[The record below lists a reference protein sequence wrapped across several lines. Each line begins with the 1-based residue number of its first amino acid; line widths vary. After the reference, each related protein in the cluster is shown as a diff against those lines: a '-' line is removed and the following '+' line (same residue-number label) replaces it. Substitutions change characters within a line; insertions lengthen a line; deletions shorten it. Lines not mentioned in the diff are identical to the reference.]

1 MAGNT
6 FGKTWWGSE
15 WLKSLTHIDYAN
27 RIPRGSA
34 YARKGAVRSIIV
46 SGNVITAKVSG
57 SRPTPYKVTIRVP
70 LFKKEQTDLLMKK
83 LLEQPALIS
92 KLLNRELDPEVF
104 QVAKRIGLN
113 LFPQRWDDLD
123 MNCSCP
129 DWAVPCKHLAAVIYM
144 MSREI
149 DNDPFLVFS
158 MHGVDLLD
166 ELKKRHV
173 EIEKEQ
179 VMDVPD
185 IRTMLV
191 PARVDGKAGEPP
203 ALPDM
208 AGEPPA
214 LPGMAGEPPAL
225 QNAGEPPAL
234 PDATFHRVDFTGLR
248 DITEALANLLPKEPS
263 FSAGKDFQQV
273 YATEM
278 GVISRKARRMLQ
290 GKLEPDFQRV
300 RNNFTYSRST
310 HISFF
315 INPYGTVFATTA
327 AFADIDPMR
336 DFITGD
342 YLRALFDLPHD
353 YLPDY
358 DPSVQA
364 LHQTLFCALHL
375 LANGAVIPRIVNT
388 SGSYAICWMPAT
400 IAIEVAQV
408 VDSLSR
414 NMPHDLCQLITSDS
428 KAGRGR
434 KQTSEVKVTP
444 VENQAIWL
452 LSHILGQLVRMLYRG
467 YADNSAAYSMFF
479 AQNPQSFS
487 GIGEKATPGAIRS
500 WLDRFFLSKR
510 EYSPSLLV
518 SENEFGEFALDVA
531 IDHDGEAVL
540 LKDILHDEK
549 MAAQRFKILKEL
561 SLLASLIKG
570 LEMYINREGATPI
583 VFTVREFT
591 SFLFDAI
598 PAIRLLG
605 VKVMLPKSL
614 QDIIRP
620 KVSVKLTK
628 KQTDGKSYLRL
639 DEMLQFDWQVAL
651 GDELV
656 SSQEFSRLISKARGL
671 IKFRQQYIYV
681 DEQDIERLR
690 KAFEST
696 RQMTATQMLQAALS
710 ESYDRAPIIL
720 SDEVRELMRQLTEQ
734 ADITV
739 PTGIQATLRPYQE
752 RGFSWMYRNFRIGF
766 GSIIADDMGL
776 GKTLQVI
783 TLLQKMKDD
792 GALGAQ
798 AARLQSGAQ
807 AARLQSGAQAARL
820 QNDTRQAPALIVVPT
835 GLVTNWQTELARF
848 APQLS
853 LFTYHGPGRN
863 LKDFRDTDILLTTYG
878 VLRSDITQLKK
889 LKWMAVIIDEAQNIK
904 NADTAQSK
912 AVRSIPAKLH
922 IAMSGTPVENR
933 LSEFWSIMEFAN
945 QGYLGSEKG
954 FKEEFAN
961 PIQREG
967 DSRVA
972 DRFRRIT
979 APFLLRRLKS
989 DKTII
994 SDLPDKIEQNELAL
1008 LTERQAALYQETL
1021 EQAMKAIEGI
1031 EATDHQS
1038 LFVRQGL
1045 VLQMILALKQ
1055 ICNHPAL
1062 FLKNGD
1068 LQPELSGKTEMLLS
1082 LLQSIV
1088 ESGQKVLVFTQFRE
1102 MGDMLQQM
1110 IEQRIGLRPLFLHGG
1125 CSIKQR
1131 QAMVEHFQ
1139 QNSRSDHIFLLS
1151 LKAAGTGLNL
1161 TAASHVIHYDL
1172 WWNPAVEA
1180 QATDRAYRI
1189 GQHQNVVV
1197 HRFITKNTFEER
1209 IDQMIQDKRHLA
1221 DMTVATGESWI
1232 GKLSN
1237 SELREIFR

>member
-1 MAGNT
+1 MAGQA

-34 YARKGAVRSIIV
+34 YARKGAVKSINV
-46 SGNVITAKVSG
+46 NGNVITAKVSG

-70 LFKKEQTDLLMKK
+70 LFKKEQTELLMKK

-104 QVAKRIGLN
+104 QVVKRIGLN

-123 MNCSCP
+123 MQCSCP

-166 ELKKRHV
+166 ELKKRNV
-173 EIEKEQ
+173 EIEKAQ

-185 IRTMLV
+185 VSTLFVKADGYAGVSPAATAPAATEDGCV
-191 PARVDGKAGEPP
+191 PFDG
-203 ALPDM
+203 D
-208 AGEPPA
+208 
-214 LPGMAGEPPAL
+214 
-225 QNAGEPPAL
+225 
-234 PDATFHRVDFTGLR
+234 TIHRVDFTVLR
-248 DITEALANLLPKEPS
+248 DITDALANLLPKEPS

-273 YATEM
+273 YAAQM
-278 GVISRKARRMLQ
+278 GLISRKAKRILQ
-290 GKLEPDFQRV
+290 GKLQMMDARRAAPYEIKRDMHICCYVNQYGLVFPTDGPLSKLNPMEPFPED
-300 RNNFTYSRST
+300 
-310 HISFF
+310 
-315 INPYGTVFATTA
+315 
-327 AFADIDPMR
+327 
-336 DFITGD
+336 DFIGS
-342 YLRALFDLPHD
+342 LFELPVD

-364 LHQTLFCALHL
+364 MHQALFCALHL
-375 LANGAVIPRIVNT
+375 LANGAVVPQIVKVA
-388 SGSYAICWMPAT
+388 SDYDVRWLPAM
-400 IAIEVAQV
+400 IADEVRQV
-408 VDSLSR
+408 VTELDRSLL
-414 NMPHDLCQLITSDS
+414 PDLFTLIQ
-428 KAGRGR
+428 KKGRGY
-434 KQTSEVKVTP
+434 TSVSL
-444 VENQAIWL
+444 ENQAEML
-452 LSHILGQLVRMLYRG
+452 LSYLLGKFIHLLSNYAEQSPVFVVFFHKYG
-467 YADNSAAYSMFF
+467 YTFD
-479 AQNPQSFS
+479 

-500 WLDRFFLSKR
+500 WTDRFFLSQR
-510 EYSPSLLV
+510 QYRPSLLV
-518 SENEFGEFALDVA
+518 AENEFGEFALDVA
-531 IDHDGEAVL
+531 IDHEGEAVL
-540 LKDILHDEK
+540 LKDILRDPK
-549 MAAQRFKILKEL
+549 LASQRFAILKEL
-561 SLLASLIKG
+561 SLLSSLVRG
-570 LEMYINREGATPI
+570 LEMYINREGVTPI
-583 VFTVREFT
+583 VFANAEFT
-591 SFLFDAI
+591 AFLFDAI
-598 PAIRLLG
+598 PATRLLG

-614 QDIIRP
+614 QEIIRP
-620 KVSVKLTK
+620 KVSMKISK

-639 DEMLQFDWQVAL
+639 DEMLQFNWQVAL
-651 GDELV
+651 GNEVV
-656 SSQEFSRLISKARGL
+656 SSEDFSRLISKARGL

-690 KAFEST
+690 KAFEGS
-696 RQMTATQMLQAALS
+696 RPMTATQMLQAALT

-720 SDEVRELMRQLTEQ
+720 SDEVRMPIRQLTEQ
-734 ADITV
+734 ADIPV
-739 PTGIQATLRPYQE
+739 PAGIQATLRPYQQ
-752 RGFSWMYRNFRIGF
+752 RGYSWMYRNFRIGF

-792 GALGAQ
+792 GALGTQ
-798 AARLQSGAQ
+798 AARLQSGADEPS
-807 AARLQSGAQAARL
+807 AL
-820 QNDTRQAPALIVVPT
+820 PALIVVPT
-835 GLVTNWQTELARF
+835 GLVTNWQSELHRF
-848 APQLS
+848 APS
-853 LFTYHGPGRN
+853 LTVFTYHGPQRD
-863 LKDFRDTDILLTTYG
+863 LKAFKGADILLTTYG
-878 VLRSDITQLKK
+878 VLRSDATKLKK
-889 LKWMAVIIDEAQNIK
+889 LQWLTVIIDEAQNIK
-904 NADTAQSK
+904 NSDTAQSK

-933 LSEFWSIMEFAN
+933 LSEFWSIMDFAN
-945 QGYLGSEKG
+945 QGYLGSAKG

-972 DRFRRIT
+972 ERFRRIT
-979 APFLLRRLKS
+979 APFMLRRLKT

-1008 LTERQAALYQETL
+1008 LTERQAALYHETL
-1021 EQAMKAIEGI
+1021 EQAMQAIEGI

-1055 ICNHPAL
+1055 ICNHPSL

-1068 LQPELSGKTEMLLS
+1068 FQPELSGKTEMLLS
-1082 LLQSIV
+1082 LLESIV

-1102 MGDMLQQM
+1102 MGDMLQLM
-1110 IEQRIGLRPLFLHGG
+1110 IEQRLGQKPLFLHGG

-1131 QAMVEHFQ
+1131 QEMVECFQ
-1139 QNSRSDHIFLLS
+1139 QNRRSDQIFLLS

-1197 HRFITKNTFEER
+1197 HRFITQNTFEER

-1221 DMTVATGESWI
+1221 DMTVASGESWI

-1237 SELREIFR
+1237 SELREIFW

>member
-1 MAGNT
+1 MAGL

-34 YARKGAVRSIIV
+34 YAKKGAVRNIDI
-46 SGNVITAKVSG
+46 SGNVITARVNG

-70 LFKKEQTDLLMKK
+70 LFKKEQTELLMKK

-113 LFPQRWDDLD
+113 LFPQRWSDLD

-149 DNDPFLVFS
+149 DNDPFLMFS

-166 ELKKRHV
+166 ELKKRNV
-173 EIEKEQ
+173 EIEKEL
-179 VMDVPD
+179 VMDVPKFASLL
-185 IRTMLV
+185 IRRMPKEMGNYLF
-191 PARVDGKAGEPP
+191 E
-203 ALPDM
+203 
-208 AGEPPA
+208 
-214 LPGMAGEPPAL
+214 
-225 QNAGEPPAL
+225 
-234 PDATFHRVDFTGLR
+234 FHRVDSSRLR
-248 DITEALANLLPKEPS
+248 DIAEPLANLLTPSPAFCSHGDFQLTYKKEVVRMARNARRIL
-263 FSAGKDFQQV
+263 AGK
-273 YATEM
+273 ATLEM
-278 GVISRKARRMLQ
+278 GLSGDIKRSD
-290 GKLEPDFQRV
+290 EV
-300 RNNFTYSRST
+300 RFE
-310 HISFF
+310 
-315 INPYGTVFATTA
+315 
-327 AFADIDPMR
+327 IDGDMIVRQSYIFDEKTKDHNRLLPSGD
-336 DFITGD
+336 DFIAAIYRLPSD
-342 YLRALFDLPHD
+342 YLAD
-353 YLPDY
+353 YS
-358 DPSVQA
+358 PSVAAMHQA
-364 LHQTLFCALHL
+364 LFCALHL
-375 LANGAVIPRIVNT
+375 IANGAIVPQIVKLPGI
-388 SGSYAICWMPAT
+388 SAYAIRWLPAM
-400 IAIEVAQV
+400 IDDEVAQMMC
-408 VDSLSR
+408 SLESI
-414 NMPHDLCQLITSDS
+414 MPQTLMEARLPRRKLAVALKNQTEHIVSYLLERLILRLSAS
-428 KAGRGR
+428 AGGDTYRELFF
-434 KQTSEVKVTP
+434 K
-444 VENQAIWL
+444 NQPK
-452 LSHILGQLVRMLYRG
+452 GF
-467 YADNSAAYSMFF
+467 D
-479 AQNPQSFS
+479 

-500 WLDRFFLSKR
+500 WLDRFFLSQR
-510 EYSPSLLV
+510 QYTPSLLV

-531 IDHDGEAVL
+531 IDRNGEAVL
-540 LKDILHDEK
+540 LRDILRDEK
-549 MAAQRFKILKEL
+549 MASQRFTILKEL
-561 SLLASLIKG
+561 SLLSSLVRG
-570 LEMYINREGATPI
+570 LEMYINRDGITPI
-583 VFTVREFT
+583 VFTVAEFT

-605 VKVMLPKSL
+605 VKVLLPKSL
-614 QDIIRP
+614 QEIIRP
-620 KVSVKLTK
+620 KVSMKLSK

-651 GDELV
+651 GSEVV
-656 SSQEFSRLISKARGL
+656 SSSEFSKLISRARGL

-681 DEQDIERLR
+681 NELDIERLR
-690 KAFEST
+690 KAFENE
-696 RQMTATQMLQAALS
+696 RPMTATQMLQAALT

-720 SDEVRELMRQLTEQ
+720 SDEVRQLIRQLTEQ
-734 ADITV
+734 ADIPV
-739 PTGIQATLRPYQE
+739 PSSIQATLRPYQE
-752 RGFSWMYRNFRIGF
+752 RGYSWMYRNFRIGF

-783 TLLQKMKDD
+783 TLLQKMKDE
-792 GALGAQ
+792 GALTSKQ
-798 AARLQSGAQ
+798 
-807 AARLQSGAQAARL
+807 
-820 QNDTRQAPALIVVPT
+820 PALIVVPT
-835 GLVTNWQTELARF
+835 GLITNWQAELRRF
-848 APQLS
+848 APS
-853 LFTYHGPGRN
+853 LTVFTYHGPGRN
-863 LKDFRDTDILLTTYG
+863 LNEFKDTDIFLTTYG
-878 VLRSDITQLKK
+878 VLRSDVTKLKK
-889 LKWMAVIIDEAQNIK
+889 LPWLTVIIDEAQNIK

-933 LSEFWSIMEFAN
+933 LSEFWSIMDFAN
-945 QGYLGSEKG
+945 QGYLGSAKG

-961 PIQREG
+961 PIQRQG
-967 DSRVA
+967 DQRVA

-1008 LTERQAALYQETL
+1008 LTERQAALYHETL
-1021 EQAMKAIEGI
+1021 EQAMQAIEGI
-1031 EATDHQS
+1031 EATDQKS

-1068 LQPELSGKTEMLLS
+1068 FSPERSGKTEMLLS
-1082 LLQSIV
+1082 LLESIT
-1088 ESGQKVLVFTQFRE
+1088 ESGQKVLVFTQFKE

-1110 IEQRIGLRPLFLHGG
+1110 IEQRLGERPLFLHGG
-1125 CSIKQR
+1125 CSIKER
-1131 QAMVEHFQ
+1131 QAMVDRFQ
-1139 QNSRSDHIFLLS
+1139 TNTRGDQIFLLS

-1197 HRFITKNTFEER
+1197 HRFITQNTFEER

-1221 DMTVATGESWI
+1221 DMTVASGESWI

>member
-1 MAGNT
+1 MAGQA

-34 YARKGAVRSIIV
+34 YAKKGAVKSIV
-46 SGNVITAKVSG
+46 VQGNVITAKVSG

-70 LFKKEQTDLLMKK
+70 LFKKEQTERLMQK

-123 MNCSCP
+123 MQCSCP

-158 MHGVDLLD
+158 IHGVDLLD
-166 ELKKRHV
+166 ELKKRNV
-173 EIEKEQ
+173 EIEKEE
-179 VMDVPD
+179 VLDVPD
-185 IRTMLV
+185 VSTLFVKSNTNDEIQ
-191 PARVDGKAGEPP
+191 GEE
-203 ALPDM
+203 LDVI
-208 AGEPPA
+208 
-214 LPGMAGEPPAL
+214 
-225 QNAGEPPAL
+225 
-234 PDATFHRVDFTGLR
+234 HRVDFTGLR
-248 DITEALANLLPKEPS
+248 DITDALANLLPKQPS

-273 YATEM
+273 YAAQM
-278 GVISRKARRMLQ
+278 GLISRKAQRILKGTVQLMDVRRTAPYEIKRDL
-290 GKLEPDFQRV
+290 
-300 RNNFTYSRST
+300 
-310 HISFF
+310 HISNFVNQYGLAF
-315 INPYGTVFATTA
+315 LTDGPLSKLNPMESLWE
-327 AFADIDPMR
+327 D
-336 DFITGD
+336 DFIGS
-342 YLRALFDLPHD
+342 LFELPVD

-364 LHQTLFCALHL
+364 MHQALSCALHL
-375 LANGAVIPRIVNT
+375 LANGAVVPQIVRV
-388 SGSYAICWMPAT
+388 GSDYDVRWLPAM
-400 IAIEVAQV
+400 IANEVKQV
-408 VDSLSR
+408 VRELDRSL
-414 NMPHDLCQLITSDS
+414 PPDLFTLIQ
-428 KAGRGR
+428 KKGRG
-434 KQTSEVKVTP
+434 KTSVRL
-444 VENQAIWL
+444 ENQAEML
-452 LSHILGQLVRMLYRG
+452 LSHLLGKFIHLLSN
-467 YADNSAAYSMFF
+467 YAEQSPVFVMFF
-479 AQNPQSFS
+479 HKYGYPFD

-500 WLDRFFLSKR
+500 WTDRLFLSQRKYR
-510 EYSPSLLV
+510 PSLLI

-531 IDHDGEAVL
+531 IERDGEAVL
-540 LKDILHDEK
+540 LKNILHDPK
-549 MAAQRFKILKEL
+549 MTSQRFAILKEL
-561 SLLASLIKG
+561 SLLSSLVRG
-570 LEMYINREGATPI
+570 LEMYINREGVTPI
-583 VFTVREFT
+583 VFTNAEFT
-591 SFLFDAI
+591 TFLFDAI

-614 QDIIRP
+614 QEIIRP
-620 KVSVKLTK
+620 KVSMKISK

-639 DEMLQFDWQVAL
+639 DEMLQFNWQVAL
-651 GDELV
+651 GDEVV
-656 SSQEFSRLISKARGL
+656 SHQEFTQLISKARGL

-690 KAFEST
+690 KAFEGN
-696 RQMTATQMLQAALS
+696 RPMTATQMLQAALT
-710 ESYDRAPIIL
+710 ESYDHAPIIL
-720 SDEVRELMRQLTEQ
+720 SDEVRTLIRQLTEQ
-734 ADITV
+734 ADIPV
-739 PTGIQATLRPYQE
+739 PTGIQATLRPYQQ
-752 RGFSWMYRNFRIGF
+752 RGYSWMYRNFRIGF

-792 GALGAQ
+792 GSLTSKQ
-798 AARLQSGAQ
+798 
-807 AARLQSGAQAARL
+807 
-820 QNDTRQAPALIVVPT
+820 PALVVVPT
-835 GLVTNWQTELARF
+835 GLVTNWQSELLRF

-853 LFTYHGPGRN
+853 VFTYHGPGRD
-863 LKDFRDTDILLTTYG
+863 LKAFKDADILLTTYG
-878 VLRSDITQLKK
+878 VLRSDVTKLKK
-889 LKWMAVIIDEAQNIK
+889 QKWLTVIIDEAQNIK
-904 NADTAQSK
+904 NSDTAQSK
-912 AVRSIPAKLH
+912 AVRSVPAKLH

-933 LSEFWSIMEFAN
+933 LSEFWSIMDFAN
-945 QGYLGSEKG
+945 QGYLGSAKG

-967 DSRVA
+967 DNRVA
-972 DRFRRIT
+972 ERFRRIT
-979 APFLLRRLKS
+979 APFMLRRLKT

-1008 LTERQAALYQETL
+1008 LTERQAALYHETL

-1068 LQPELSGKTEMLLS
+1068 MNPELSGKTEMLLS
-1082 LLQSIV
+1082 LLESIV
-1088 ESGQKVLVFTQFRE
+1088 ASGQKVLVFTQFRE

-1110 IEQRIGLRPLFLHGG
+1110 IEQRLGQRPLFLHGG

-1131 QAMVEHFQ
+1131 QEMVELFQ
-1139 QNSRSDHIFLLS
+1139 QNRRSDQIFLLS

-1161 TAASHVIHYDL
+1161 TAASHVLHYDL

-1197 HRFITKNTFEER
+1197 HRFITQNTFEER

-1221 DMTVATGESWI
+1221 DMTVASGESWI

>member
-1 MAGNT
+1 MAENI

-34 YARKGAVRSIIV
+34 YARKGAVRSIDV
-46 SGNVITAKVSG
+46 TGNVITAKVSG

-70 LFKKEQTDLLMKK
+70 LFKKEQTDMLMKK

-104 QVAKRIGLN
+104 HVAKRIGLN

-129 DWAVPCKHLAAVIYM
+129 DWAVPCKHLAAVIYI

-158 MHGVDLLD
+158 MHGVDLLE

-179 VMDVPD
+179 VMDVPEFASLLERRMPKEMEND
-185 IRTMLV
+185 IF
-191 PARVDGKAGEPP
+191 E
-203 ALPDM
+203 
-208 AGEPPA
+208 
-214 LPGMAGEPPAL
+214 
-225 QNAGEPPAL
+225 
-234 PDATFHRVDFTGLR
+234 FHRVDCSALR
-248 DITEALANLLPKEPS
+248 DIAEPMANLLTPS
-263 FSAGKDFQQV
+263 PAFCPQGDFQQL
-273 YATEM
+273 YKTEM
-278 GVISRKARRMLQ
+278 LRMGKNARRILQ
-290 GKLEPDFQRV
+290 GKTDLNMGLPGPTAGELKRSDEVRFEIDGDMIIQQSYVFQGA
-300 RNNFTYSRST
+300 FTDTDYQRRLPT
-310 HISFF
+310 
-315 INPYGTVFATTA
+315 
-327 AFADIDPMR
+327 DD
-336 DFITGD
+336 DFIAALYRLPAD
-342 YLRALFDLPHD
+342 YLAD
-353 YLPDY
+353 YS
-358 DPSVQA
+358 PSVAAMHQA
-364 LHQTLFCALHL
+364 LFCALHL
-375 LANGAVIPRIVNT
+375 IANGAIVPQIVKL
-388 SGSYAICWMPAT
+388 SGVSSYAIRWLPAM
-400 IAIEVAQV
+400 IDDEVARMMH
-408 VDSLSR
+408 SLESI
-414 NMPHDLCQLITSDS
+414 MPQMLMQARLPRRKLAVALKNQTEHIVSYLLERLILRLSASSGDNPLKELFFKNQPKRFDAVGETS
-428 KAGRGR
+428 
-434 KQTSEVKVTP
+434 
-444 VENQAIWL
+444 I
-452 LSHILGQLVRMLYRG
+452 
-467 YADNSAAYSMFF
+467 
-479 AQNPQSFS
+479 
-487 GIGEKATPGAIRS
+487 PGGLRS
-500 WLDRFFLSKR
+500 WLDRFFLAKR

-518 SENEFGEFALDVA
+518 TENEFGEFTLDVA
-531 IDHDGEAVL
+531 IDRDGEAVL
-540 LKDILHDEK
+540 LKDILHDER

-570 LEMYINREGATPI
+570 LEMYINRDGATPI
-583 VFTVREFT
+583 VFTMSEFT

-605 VKVMLPKSL
+605 VKIMLPKSL

-620 KVSVKLTK
+620 KVSVKLSK
-628 KQTDGKSYLRL
+628 KQSDGKSYLRL

-651 GDELV
+651 GNELV
-656 SSQEFSRLISKARGL
+656 SSAEFSRLISKARGL
-671 IKFRQQYIYV
+671 IKFRQQFIYV

-710 ESYDRAPIIL
+710 ESYDRAPIVL
-720 SDEVRELMRQLTEQ
+720 TDEVRALIRQLTEQ
-734 ADITV
+734 ADIPV
-739 PTGIQATLRPYQE
+739 PSGIQATLRPYQE

-792 GALGAQ
+792 GALTPKQ
-798 AARLQSGAQ
+798 A
-807 AARLQSGAQAARL
+807 
-820 QNDTRQAPALIVVPT
+820 ALIVVPT
-835 GLVTNWQTELARF
+835 GLVTNWQAELARF
-848 APQLS
+848 APS
-853 LFTYHGPGRN
+853 LTVFTYHGSQRN
-863 LKDFRDTDILLTTYG
+863 LKDFKDTDILLTTYG
-878 VLRSDITQLKK
+878 VLRSDVTKLKK
-889 LKWMAVIIDEAQNIK
+889 VSWLAVIIDEAQNIK

-912 AVRSIPAKLH
+912 AVRSMPAKLH

-933 LSEFWSIMEFAN
+933 LSEFWSIMDFSN
-945 QGYLGSEKG
+945 QGYLGSAKG

-967 DSRVA
+967 DSKVA

-1031 EATDHQS
+1031 GGIDHQS

-1082 LLQSIV
+1082 LLESIV

-1110 IEQRIGLRPLFLHGG
+1110 IEQRIGQRPLFLHGG

-1131 QAMVEHFQ
+1131 QEMVERFQ
-1139 QNSRSDHIFLLS
+1139 QYSRTDQIFLLS

-1197 HRFITKNTFEER
+1197 HRFITQNTFEER

-1221 DMTVATGESWI
+1221 DMTVASGESWI

>member
-1 MAGNT
+1 MAASS

-34 YARKGAVRSIIV
+34 YAKKGAVKSIDV
-46 SGNVITAKVSG
+46 KGNVVTAKVSG
-57 SRPTPYKVTIRVP
+57 SRPTPYRVTIRVP
-70 LFKKEQTDLLMKK
+70 LFKREQIDQLMKK
-83 LLEQPALIS
+83 LLEQPSLIS

-113 LFPQRWDDLD
+113 LFPERWSDLD

-158 MHGVDLLD
+158 MHGVDLLE

-173 EIEKEQ
+173 EIEREQ
-179 VMDVPD
+179 VLDVPEFASLLERRMPREMGND
-185 IRTMLV
+185 LF
-191 PARVDGKAGEPP
+191 E
-203 ALPDM
+203 
-208 AGEPPA
+208 
-214 LPGMAGEPPAL
+214 
-225 QNAGEPPAL
+225 
-234 PDATFHRVDFTGLR
+234 FHRVDFSQLH
-248 DITEALANLLPKEPS
+248 DIAEPLANLLTTSPAFCS
-263 FSAGKDFQQV
+263 RGDFQQA
-273 YATEM
+273 Y
-278 GVISRKARRMLQ
+278 KAEIVRMAKNVRRILQ
-290 GKLEPDFQRV
+290 GKSGLDIGSPGSADGDIKRSDDV
-300 RNNFTYSRST
+300 RFEIDGDMITRQSYVLYRKADRYRPLPMGDT
-310 HISFF
+310 F
-315 INPYGTVFATTA
+315 IA
-327 AFADIDPMR
+327 ALYRLP
-336 DFITGD
+336 GD
-342 YLRALFDLPHD
+342 YLSD
-353 YLPDY
+353 YS
-358 DPSVQA
+358 PSVAAMHQA
-364 LHQTLFCALHL
+364 LFCALHL
-375 LANGAVIPRIVNT
+375 LANGAVVPQIVRLT
-388 SGSYAICWMPAT
+388 GVSAYAIRWLPAT
-400 IAIEVAQV
+400 IDGEVAQMMH
-408 VDSLSR
+408 SLESI
-414 NMPHDLCQLITSDS
+414 MPQTLFEARLP
-428 KAGRGR
+428 KR
-434 KQTSEVKVTP
+434 KLAVALK
-444 VENQAIWL
+444 NQAEHVVAYL
-452 LSHILGQLVRMLYRG
+452 LERLILHLSASAGDDSFKQL
-467 YADNSAAYSMFF
+467 FF
-479 AQNPQSFS
+479 KNQPKRFDAV
-487 GIGEKATPGAIRS
+487 GETAVPGGIRS
-500 WLDRFFLSKR
+500 WLDRFFLSTR
-510 EYSPSLLV
+510 QYHPSLLI
-518 SENEFGEFALDVA
+518 SENDFGEFVLDVA
-531 IDHDGEAVL
+531 IDRDGDNVL
-540 LKDILHDEK
+540 LKDILRDEK

-561 SLLASLIKG
+561 SLLSSLVRG
-570 LEMYINREGATPI
+570 LEMYINRTGATPI
-583 VFTVREFT
+583 VFTTGEFT

-605 VKVMLPKSL
+605 VKVLLPKSL
-614 QDIIRP
+614 QEIIRP
-620 KVSVKLTK
+620 KVSVRLSK

-651 GDELV
+651 GSELI
-656 SSQEFSRLISKARGL
+656 STQQFSQLISKARGL

-690 KAFEST
+690 KAFEGN
-696 RQMTATQMLQAALS
+696 RPMTAAQMLQAALT
-710 ESYDRAPIIL
+710 ESYDRAPVIL
-720 SDEVRELMRQLTEQ
+720 SEEVRQLIRQLTEQ
-734 ADITV
+734 ADVTV
-739 PTGIQATLRPYQE
+739 PAGINATLRPYQE

-792 GALGAQ
+792 GTLHPSLGKATDRRPLLGNE
-798 AARLQSGAQ
+798 AG
-807 AARLQSGAQAARL
+807 GG
-820 QNDTRQAPALIVVPT
+820 PALIVVPT
-835 GLVTNWQTELARF
+835 GLVTNWQAELQRF
-848 APQLS
+848 APS
-853 LFTYHGPGRN
+853 LTVFTYHGSGRS
-863 LKDFRDTDILLTTYG
+863 LKAFTDADILLTTYG
-878 VLRSDITQLKK
+878 VLRSDVTNLKK
-889 LKWMAVIIDEAQNIK
+889 LPWLAVIIDEAQNIK
-904 NADTAQSK
+904 NDDTAQSK

-933 LSEFWSIMEFAN
+933 LSEFWSIMDFAN
-945 QGYLGSEKG
+945 QGYLGSAKG
-954 FKEEFAN
+954 FKEAYAN

-967 DSRVA
+967 DRQVA
-972 DRFRRIT
+972 ERFRRVT

-1021 EQAMKAIEGI
+1021 EQAMQAIEGI

-1068 LQPELSGKTEMLLS
+1068 FKPELSGKTVMLLS
-1082 LLQSIV
+1082 LLESIV

-1102 MGDMLQQM
+1102 MGDMLGRM
-1110 IEQRIGLRPLFLHGG
+1110 IEEHLGQQPLFLHGG
-1125 CSIKQR
+1125 CSIKER
-1131 QAMVEHFQ
+1131 QAMVDRFQ
-1139 QNSRSDHIFLLS
+1139 ANTRGDQIFILS

-1197 HRFITKNTFEER
+1197 HRFITLNTFEQR
-1209 IDQMIQDKRHLA
+1209 IDRMIQDKRHLA
-1221 DMTVATGESWI
+1221 DMTVASGESWI

-1237 SELREIFR
+1237 SELREIFG

>member
-1 MAGNT
+1 MAGL

-34 YARKGAVRSIIV
+34 YAKKGAVRNIDI
-46 SGNVITAKVSG
+46 SGNVITARVNG

-70 LFKKEQTDLLMKK
+70 LFKKEQTELLMKK

-113 LFPQRWDDLD
+113 LFPQRWSDLD

-149 DNDPFLVFS
+149 DNDPFLIFS

-166 ELKKRHV
+166 ELKKRNV
-173 EIEKEQ
+173 EIEKEL
-179 VMDVPD
+179 VMDVPKFASLL
-185 IRTMLV
+185 IRRMPKEMGNDLF
-191 PARVDGKAGEPP
+191 E
-203 ALPDM
+203 
-208 AGEPPA
+208 
-214 LPGMAGEPPAL
+214 
-225 QNAGEPPAL
+225 
-234 PDATFHRVDFTGLR
+234 FHRVDSSRLR
-248 DITEALANLLPKEPS
+248 DIAEPLANLLTPSPAFCSHGDFQLTYKKEVVRMARNARRIL
-263 FSAGKDFQQV
+263 AGK
-273 YATEM
+273 ATLEM
-278 GVISRKARRMLQ
+278 GLSGDIKRSD
-290 GKLEPDFQRV
+290 EV
-300 RNNFTYSRST
+300 RFE
-310 HISFF
+310 
-315 INPYGTVFATTA
+315 
-327 AFADIDPMR
+327 IDGDMIVRQSYIFDEKTKDHYRLLPSGD
-336 DFITGD
+336 DFIAAIYRLPSD
-342 YLRALFDLPHD
+342 YLAD
-353 YLPDY
+353 YS
-358 DPSVQA
+358 PSVAAMHQA
-364 LHQTLFCALHL
+364 LFCALHL
-375 LANGAVIPRIVNT
+375 IANGAIVPQIAKLPGI
-388 SGSYAICWMPAT
+388 SAYAIRWLPAM
-400 IAIEVAQV
+400 IDDEVAQMMC
-408 VDSLSR
+408 SLER
-414 NMPHDLCQLITSDS
+414 IMPQTLMEARLPRRKLAVALKNQTEHIVSYLLERLILRLSAS
-428 KAGRGR
+428 AGGDTYRELFF
-434 KQTSEVKVTP
+434 K
-444 VENQAIWL
+444 NQPK
-452 LSHILGQLVRMLYRG
+452 GF
-467 YADNSAAYSMFF
+467 D
-479 AQNPQSFS
+479 

-500 WLDRFFLSKR
+500 WLDRFFLSQR
-510 EYSPSLLV
+510 QYTPSLLV

-531 IDHDGEAVL
+531 IDRNGEAVL
-540 LKDILHDEK
+540 LRDILRDEK
-549 MAAQRFKILKEL
+549 MASQRFTILKEL
-561 SLLASLIKG
+561 SLLSSLVRG
-570 LEMYINREGATPI
+570 LEMYINRDGITPI
-583 VFTVREFT
+583 VFTVAEFT

-605 VKVMLPKSL
+605 VKVLLPKSL
-614 QDIIRP
+614 QEIIRP
-620 KVSVKLTK
+620 KVSMKLSK

-651 GDELV
+651 GSEVV
-656 SSQEFSRLISKARGL
+656 SSSEFSKLISRARGL

-681 DEQDIERLR
+681 NELDIERLR
-690 KAFEST
+690 KAFENE
-696 RQMTATQMLQAALS
+696 RPMTATQMLQAALT

-720 SDEVRELMRQLTEQ
+720 SDEVRQLIRQLTEQ
-734 ADITV
+734 ADIPV
-739 PTGIQATLRPYQE
+739 PSSIQATLRPYQE
-752 RGFSWMYRNFRIGF
+752 RGYSWMYRNFRIGF

-783 TLLQKMKDD
+783 TLLQKMKDE
-792 GALGAQ
+792 GALTSKQ
-798 AARLQSGAQ
+798 
-807 AARLQSGAQAARL
+807 
-820 QNDTRQAPALIVVPT
+820 PALIVVPT
-835 GLVTNWQTELARF
+835 GLITNWQAELRRF
-848 APQLS
+848 APS
-853 LFTYHGPGRN
+853 LTVFTYHGQGRN
-863 LKDFRDTDILLTTYG
+863 LKEFKDTDIFLTTYG
-878 VLRSDITQLKK
+878 VLRSDVTKLKK
-889 LKWMAVIIDEAQNIK
+889 LPWLTVIIDEAQNIK

-933 LSEFWSIMEFAN
+933 LSEFWSIMDFAN
-945 QGYLGSEKG
+945 QGYLGSAKG

-961 PIQREG
+961 PIQRQG
-967 DSRVA
+967 DQRVA

-1008 LTERQAALYQETL
+1008 LTERQAALYHETL
-1021 EQAMKAIEGI
+1021 EQAMQAIEGI
-1031 EATDHQS
+1031 ETTDQKS

-1068 LQPELSGKTEMLLS
+1068 FSPERSGKTEMLLS
-1082 LLQSIV
+1082 LLESIM
-1088 ESGQKVLVFTQFRE
+1088 ESGQKVLVFTQFKE
-1102 MGDMLQQM
+1102 MGDMLQRM
-1110 IEQRIGLRPLFLHGG
+1110 IEQRLGERPLFLHGG
-1125 CSIKQR
+1125 CSIKER
-1131 QAMVEHFQ
+1131 QAMVDRFQ
-1139 QNSRSDHIFLLS
+1139 TNTRGDQIFLLS

-1197 HRFITKNTFEER
+1197 HRFITQNTFEER

-1221 DMTVATGESWI
+1221 DMTVASGESWI

>member
-1 MAGNT
+1 MAGNI

-34 YARKGAVRSIIV
+34 YARKGAVRSIDV
-46 SGNVITAKVSG
+46 TGNVITAKVSG

-70 LFKKEQTDLLMKK
+70 LFKKEQTDMLMKK

-104 QVAKRIGLN
+104 HVVKRIGLN

-158 MHGVDLLD
+158 MHGVDLLE

-185 IRTMLV
+185 VSTLFVRSKNEIATSTE
-191 PARVDGKAGEPP
+191 GEEK
-203 ALPDM
+203 L
-208 AGEPPA
+208 
-214 LPGMAGEPPAL
+214 
-225 QNAGEPPAL
+225 
-234 PDATFHRVDFTGLR
+234 HRVDFTSLR
-248 DITEALANLLPKEPS
+248 NITDALANLLPKQPS
-263 FSAGKDFQQV
+263 FSSGKDFQQV
-273 YATEM
+273 YAAQM
-278 GVISRKARRMLQ
+278 GLISRKAQRILQ
-290 GKLEPDFQRV
+290 GKLSTEFSRFPGSYEIKRDMKISYYANRYGLVFPYNGELSGKLDIMDTLWGDDFLDALSQL
-300 RNNFTYSRST
+300 
-310 HISFF
+310 
-315 INPYGTVFATTA
+315 PA
-327 AFADIDPMR
+327 
-336 DFITGD
+336 D
-342 YLRALFDLPHD
+342 YLS
-353 YLPDY
+353 DY

-364 LHQTLFCALHL
+364 VHQALFCALHL
-375 LANGAVIPRIVNT
+375 LANGAVVPQIVRV
-388 SGSYAICWMPAT
+388 GDKYDIHWLPAM
-400 IAIEVAQV
+400 IATEVAQV
-408 VDSLSR
+408 VTALDKTIL
-414 NMPHDLCQLITSDS
+414 PGLFTLLV
-428 KAGRGR
+428 KKGRG
-434 KQTSEVKVTP
+434 QSAVAL
-444 VENQAIWL
+444 ENQTELL
-452 LSHILGQLVRMLYRG
+452 LSHLLDCLVHTLSNHTEVNPVFILFFKEYT
-467 YADNSAAYSMFF
+467 YAFD
-479 AQNPQSFS
+479 

-500 WLDRFFLSKR
+500 WLDRFFLAKR

-531 IDHDGEAVL
+531 IDRDGEAVL
-540 LKDILHDEK
+540 LKDILHDER

-570 LEMYINREGATPI
+570 LEMYINRDGATPI
-583 VFTVREFT
+583 VFTMGEFT
-591 SFLFDAI
+591 SFLFEAI

-614 QDIIRP
+614 QDIFRP

-628 KQTDGKSYLRL
+628 KQSDGKSYLRL

-656 SSQEFSRLISKARGL
+656 SSAEFSRLISKARGL

-720 SDEVRELMRQLTEQ
+720 TDEVRALIRQLTEQ
-734 ADITV
+734 ADIPV
-739 PTGIQATLRPYQE
+739 PSDIQATLRPYQE

-792 GALGAQ
+792 GAL
-798 AARLQSGAQ
+798 
-807 AARLQSGAQAARL
+807 
-820 QNDTRQAPALIVVPT
+820 TPRQAALIVVPT
-835 GLVTNWQTELARF
+835 GLVTNWRSELARF
-848 APQLS
+848 APS
-853 LFTYHGPGRN
+853 LTVFTYHGPQRN
-863 LKDFRDTDILLTTYG
+863 LKDFKDTDILLTTYG
-878 VLRSDITQLKK
+878 VLRSDVTKLKK
-889 LKWMAVIIDEAQNIK
+889 LSWLAVIIDEAQNIK

-912 AVRSIPAKLH
+912 AVRSVPAKLH

-933 LSEFWSIMEFAN
+933 LSEFWTIMDFAN
-945 QGYLGSEKG
+945 QGYLGSAKG

-967 DSRVA
+967 DSKVA

-1021 EQAMKAIEGI
+1021 QQAMKAIEGI

-1055 ICNHPAL
+1055 ICNHPSL

-1082 LLQSIV
+1082 LLESIV

-1110 IEQRIGLRPLFLHGG
+1110 IEQRIGQRPLFLHGG

-1131 QAMVEHFQ
+1131 QEMVERFQ
-1139 QNSRSDHIFLLS
+1139 HNSRTDQIFLLS

-1197 HRFITKNTFEER
+1197 HRFITQNTFEER

-1221 DMTVATGESWI
+1221 NMTVASGESWI

>member
-1 MAGNT
+1 MAGL

-34 YARKGAVRSIIV
+34 YAKKGAVRNIDI
-46 SGNVITAKVSG
+46 SGNVITARVNG

-70 LFKKEQTDLLMKK
+70 LFKKEQTELLMKK

-113 LFPQRWDDLD
+113 LFPQRWSDLD

-149 DNDPFLVFS
+149 DNDPFLMFS

-166 ELKKRHV
+166 ELKKRNV
-173 EIEKEQ
+173 EIEKEL
-179 VMDVPD
+179 VMDVPKFASLL
-185 IRTMLV
+185 IRRMPKEMGNYLF
-191 PARVDGKAGEPP
+191 E
-203 ALPDM
+203 
-208 AGEPPA
+208 
-214 LPGMAGEPPAL
+214 
-225 QNAGEPPAL
+225 
-234 PDATFHRVDFTGLR
+234 FHRVDSSRLR
-248 DITEALANLLPKEPS
+248 DIAEPLANLLTPSPAFCSHGDFQLTYKKEVVRMARNARRIL
-263 FSAGKDFQQV
+263 AGK
-273 YATEM
+273 ATLEM
-278 GVISRKARRMLQ
+278 GLSGDIKRSD
-290 GKLEPDFQRV
+290 EV
-300 RNNFTYSRST
+300 RFE
-310 HISFF
+310 
-315 INPYGTVFATTA
+315 
-327 AFADIDPMR
+327 IDGDMIVRQSYIFDEKTKDHNRLLPSGD
-336 DFITGD
+336 DFIAAIYRLPSD
-342 YLRALFDLPHD
+342 YLAD
-353 YLPDY
+353 YS
-358 DPSVQA
+358 PSVAAMHQA
-364 LHQTLFCALHL
+364 LFCALHL
-375 LANGAVIPRIVNT
+375 IANGAIVPQIVKL
-388 SGSYAICWMPAT
+388 SGISAYAIRWLPAM
-400 IAIEVAQV
+400 IDDEVAQMMC
-408 VDSLSR
+408 SLER
-414 NMPHDLCQLITSDS
+414 IMPQTLMEARLPRRKLAVALKNQTEHIVSYLLERLILRLSAS
-428 KAGRGR
+428 AGGDTYRELFF
-434 KQTSEVKVTP
+434 K
-444 VENQAIWL
+444 NQPK
-452 LSHILGQLVRMLYRG
+452 GF
-467 YADNSAAYSMFF
+467 D
-479 AQNPQSFS
+479 

-500 WLDRFFLSKR
+500 WLDRFFLSQR
-510 EYSPSLLV
+510 QYTPSLLV
-518 SENEFGEFALDVA
+518 SENEFEEFALDVA
-531 IDHDGEAVL
+531 IDRNGEAVL
-540 LKDILHDEK
+540 LRDILRDEK
-549 MAAQRFKILKEL
+549 MASQRFTILKEL
-561 SLLASLIKG
+561 SLLSSLVRG
-570 LEMYINREGATPI
+570 LEMYINRDGITPI
-583 VFTVREFT
+583 VFTVAEFT

-605 VKVMLPKSL
+605 VKVLLPKSL
-614 QDIIRP
+614 QEIIRP
-620 KVSVKLTK
+620 KVSMKLSK

-651 GDELV
+651 GSEVV
-656 SSQEFSRLISKARGL
+656 SSSEFSKLISRARGL

-681 DEQDIERLR
+681 NELDIERLR
-690 KAFEST
+690 KAFENEHP
-696 RQMTATQMLQAALS
+696 MTATQMLQAALT

-720 SDEVRELMRQLTEQ
+720 SDEVRQLIRQLTEQ
-734 ADITV
+734 ADIPV
-739 PTGIQATLRPYQE
+739 PSSIQATLRPYQE
-752 RGFSWMYRNFRIGF
+752 RGYSWMYRNFRIGF

-783 TLLQKMKDD
+783 TLLQKMKDE
-792 GALGAQ
+792 GALTSKQ
-798 AARLQSGAQ
+798 
-807 AARLQSGAQAARL
+807 
-820 QNDTRQAPALIVVPT
+820 PALIVVPT
-835 GLVTNWQTELARF
+835 GLITNWQAELRRF
-848 APQLS
+848 APS
-853 LFTYHGPGRN
+853 LTVFTYHGQGRN
-863 LKDFRDTDILLTTYG
+863 LKEFKDTDIFLTTYG
-878 VLRSDITQLKK
+878 VLRSDVTKLKK
-889 LKWMAVIIDEAQNIK
+889 LPWLTVIIDEAQNIK

-933 LSEFWSIMEFAN
+933 LSEFWSIMDFAN
-945 QGYLGSEKG
+945 QGYLGSAKG

-961 PIQREG
+961 PIQRQG
-967 DSRVA
+967 DQRVA

-1008 LTERQAALYQETL
+1008 LTERQAALYHETL
-1021 EQAMKAIEGI
+1021 EQAMQAIEGI
-1031 EATDHQS
+1031 EATDQKS

-1068 LQPELSGKTEMLLS
+1068 FNPERSGKTEMLLS
-1082 LLQSIV
+1082 LLESIM
-1088 ESGQKVLVFTQFRE
+1088 ESGQKVLVFTQFKE

-1110 IEQRIGLRPLFLHGG
+1110 IEQRLGERPLFLHGG
-1125 CSIKQR
+1125 CSIKER
-1131 QAMVEHFQ
+1131 QAMVDRFQ
-1139 QNSRSDHIFLLS
+1139 TNTRGDQIFLLS

-1197 HRFITKNTFEER
+1197 HRFITQNTFEER

-1221 DMTVATGESWI
+1221 DMTVASGESWI

>member
-1 MAGNT
+1 MAGL

-34 YARKGAVRSIIV
+34 YAKKGAVRNIDI
-46 SGNVITAKVSG
+46 SGNVITARVNG

-70 LFKKEQTDLLMKK
+70 LFKKEQTELLMKK

-113 LFPQRWDDLD
+113 LFPQRWSDLD

-149 DNDPFLVFS
+149 DNDPFLIFS

-166 ELKKRHV
+166 ELKKRNV
-173 EIEKEQ
+173 EIEKEL
-179 VMDVPD
+179 VMDVPKFASLL
-185 IRTMLV
+185 IRRMPKEMGNDLF
-191 PARVDGKAGEPP
+191 E
-203 ALPDM
+203 
-208 AGEPPA
+208 
-214 LPGMAGEPPAL
+214 
-225 QNAGEPPAL
+225 
-234 PDATFHRVDFTGLR
+234 FHRVDSSRLR
-248 DITEALANLLPKEPS
+248 DIAEPLANLLTPSPAFCSHGDFQLTYKKEVVRMARNARRIL
-263 FSAGKDFQQV
+263 AGK
-273 YATEM
+273 ATLEM
-278 GVISRKARRMLQ
+278 GLSGDIKRSD
-290 GKLEPDFQRV
+290 EV
-300 RNNFTYSRST
+300 RFE
-310 HISFF
+310 
-315 INPYGTVFATTA
+315 
-327 AFADIDPMR
+327 IDGDMIVRQSYIFDGETKGHNRLLPSGD
-336 DFITGD
+336 DFIAAIYRLPSD
-342 YLRALFDLPHD
+342 YLAD
-353 YLPDY
+353 YS
-358 DPSVQA
+358 PSVAAMHQA
-364 LHQTLFCALHL
+364 LFCALHL
-375 LANGAVIPRIVNT
+375 IANGAIVPQIVKL
-388 SGSYAICWMPAT
+388 SGISAYAIRWLPAM
-400 IAIEVAQV
+400 IDDEVAQMMC
-408 VDSLSR
+408 SLER
-414 NMPHDLCQLITSDS
+414 IMPQTLMEARLPRRKLAVALKNQTEHIVSYLLERLILRLSAS
-428 KAGRGR
+428 AGGDTYRELFF
-434 KQTSEVKVTP
+434 K
-444 VENQAIWL
+444 NQPK
-452 LSHILGQLVRMLYRG
+452 GF
-467 YADNSAAYSMFF
+467 D
-479 AQNPQSFS
+479 

-500 WLDRFFLSKR
+500 WLDRFFLSQR
-510 EYSPSLLV
+510 QYTPSLLV

-531 IDHDGEAVL
+531 IDRNGEAVL
-540 LKDILHDEK
+540 LRDILRDEK
-549 MAAQRFKILKEL
+549 MASQRFTILKEL
-561 SLLASLIKG
+561 SLLSSLVRG
-570 LEMYINREGATPI
+570 LEMYINRDGITPI
-583 VFTVREFT
+583 VFTVAEFT

-605 VKVMLPKSL
+605 VKVLLPKSL
-614 QDIIRP
+614 QEIIRP
-620 KVSVKLTK
+620 KVSMKLSK

-651 GDELV
+651 GSEVV
-656 SSQEFSRLISKARGL
+656 SSSEFSKLISRARGL

-681 DEQDIERLR
+681 NELDIERLR
-690 KAFEST
+690 KAFENE
-696 RQMTATQMLQAALS
+696 RPMTATQMLQAALT

-720 SDEVRELMRQLTEQ
+720 SDEVRQLIRQLTEQ
-734 ADITV
+734 ADIPV
-739 PTGIQATLRPYQE
+739 PSSIQATLRPYQE
-752 RGFSWMYRNFRIGF
+752 RGYSWMYRNFRIGF

-783 TLLQKMKDD
+783 TLLQKMKDE
-792 GALGAQ
+792 GALTSKQ
-798 AARLQSGAQ
+798 
-807 AARLQSGAQAARL
+807 
-820 QNDTRQAPALIVVPT
+820 PALIVVPT
-835 GLVTNWQTELARF
+835 GLITNWQAELRRF
-848 APQLS
+848 APS
-853 LFTYHGPGRN
+853 LTVFTYHGQGRN
-863 LKDFRDTDILLTTYG
+863 LKEFKDTDIFLTTYG
-878 VLRSDITQLKK
+878 VLRSDVTKLKK
-889 LKWMAVIIDEAQNIK
+889 LPWLTVIIDEAQNIK

-933 LSEFWSIMEFAN
+933 LSEFWSIMDFAN
-945 QGYLGSEKG
+945 QGYLGSAKG

-961 PIQREG
+961 PIQRQG
-967 DSRVA
+967 DQRVA

-1008 LTERQAALYQETL
+1008 LTERQAALYHETL
-1021 EQAMKAIEGI
+1021 EQAMQAIEGI
-1031 EATDHQS
+1031 ETTDQKS

-1068 LQPELSGKTEMLLS
+1068 FNPEHSGKTEMLLS
-1082 LLQSIV
+1082 LLESIM
-1088 ESGQKVLVFTQFRE
+1088 ESGQKVLVFTQFKE

-1110 IEQRIGLRPLFLHGG
+1110 IEQRLGERPLFLHGG
-1125 CSIKQR
+1125 CSIKER
-1131 QAMVEHFQ
+1131 QAMVDRFQ
-1139 QNSRSDHIFLLS
+1139 TNTRGDQIFLLS

-1197 HRFITKNTFEER
+1197 HRFITQNTFEER

-1221 DMTVATGESWI
+1221 DMTVASGESWI

>member
-1 MAGNT
+1 MAGL

-34 YARKGAVRSIIV
+34 YAKKGAVRNIDI
-46 SGNVITAKVSG
+46 SGNVITARVNG

-70 LFKKEQTDLLMKK
+70 LFKKEQTELLMKK

-113 LFPQRWDDLD
+113 LFPQRWSDLD

-149 DNDPFLVFS
+149 DNDPFLIFS

-166 ELKKRHV
+166 ELKKRNV
-173 EIEKEQ
+173 EIEKEL
-179 VMDVPD
+179 VMDVPKFASLL
-185 IRTMLV
+185 IRRMPKEMGNDLF
-191 PARVDGKAGEPP
+191 E
-203 ALPDM
+203 
-208 AGEPPA
+208 
-214 LPGMAGEPPAL
+214 
-225 QNAGEPPAL
+225 
-234 PDATFHRVDFTGLR
+234 FHRVDSSRLR
-248 DITEALANLLPKEPS
+248 DIAEPLANLLTPNPAFCSHGDFQLTYKKEVVRMARNARRIL
-263 FSAGKDFQQV
+263 AGK
-273 YATEM
+273 ATLEM
-278 GVISRKARRMLQ
+278 GLSGDIKRSD
-290 GKLEPDFQRV
+290 EV
-300 RNNFTYSRST
+300 RFE
-310 HISFF
+310 
-315 INPYGTVFATTA
+315 
-327 AFADIDPMR
+327 IDGDMIVRQSYIFDEKTKDHNRLLPSGD
-336 DFITGD
+336 DFIAAIYRLPSD
-342 YLRALFDLPHD
+342 YLAD
-353 YLPDY
+353 YS
-358 DPSVQA
+358 PSVAAMHQA
-364 LHQTLFCALHL
+364 LFCALHL
-375 LANGAVIPRIVNT
+375 IANGAIVPQIVKLPGI
-388 SGSYAICWMPAT
+388 SAYAIRWLPAM
-400 IAIEVAQV
+400 IDDEVAQMMC
-408 VDSLSR
+408 SLER
-414 NMPHDLCQLITSDS
+414 IMPQTLMEARLPRRKLAVALKNQTEHIVSYLLERLILRLSAS
-428 KAGRGR
+428 AGGDTYRELFF
-434 KQTSEVKVTP
+434 K
-444 VENQAIWL
+444 NQPK
-452 LSHILGQLVRMLYRG
+452 GF
-467 YADNSAAYSMFF
+467 D
-479 AQNPQSFS
+479 

-500 WLDRFFLSKR
+500 WLDRFFLSQR
-510 EYSPSLLV
+510 QYTPSLLV

-531 IDHDGEAVL
+531 IDRNGEAVL
-540 LKDILHDEK
+540 LRDILRDEK
-549 MAAQRFKILKEL
+549 MASQRFTILKEL
-561 SLLASLIKG
+561 SLLSSLVRG
-570 LEMYINREGATPI
+570 LEMYINRDGITPI
-583 VFTVREFT
+583 VFTVAEFT

-605 VKVMLPKSL
+605 VKVLLPKSL
-614 QDIIRP
+614 QEIIRP
-620 KVSVKLTK
+620 KVSMKLSK

-651 GDELV
+651 GSEVV
-656 SSQEFSRLISKARGL
+656 SSSEFSKLISRARGL

-681 DEQDIERLR
+681 NELDIERLR
-690 KAFEST
+690 KAFENE
-696 RQMTATQMLQAALS
+696 RPMTATQMLQAALT

-720 SDEVRELMRQLTEQ
+720 SDEVRQLIRQLTEQ
-734 ADITV
+734 ADIPV
-739 PTGIQATLRPYQE
+739 PSSIQATLRPYQE
-752 RGFSWMYRNFRIGF
+752 RGYSWMYRNFRIGF

-783 TLLQKMKDD
+783 TLLQKMKDE
-792 GALGAQ
+792 GALTSKQ
-798 AARLQSGAQ
+798 
-807 AARLQSGAQAARL
+807 
-820 QNDTRQAPALIVVPT
+820 PALIVVPT
-835 GLVTNWQTELARF
+835 GLITNWQAELRRF
-848 APQLS
+848 APS
-853 LFTYHGPGRN
+853 LTVFTYHGQGRN
-863 LKDFRDTDILLTTYG
+863 LKEFKDTDIFLTTYG
-878 VLRSDITQLKK
+878 VLRSDVTKLKK
-889 LKWMAVIIDEAQNIK
+889 LPWLTVIIDEAQNIK

-933 LSEFWSIMEFAN
+933 LSEFWSIMDFAN
-945 QGYLGSEKG
+945 QGYLGSAKG

-961 PIQREG
+961 PIQRQG
-967 DSRVA
+967 DQRVA

-1008 LTERQAALYQETL
+1008 LTERQAALYHETL
-1021 EQAMKAIEGI
+1021 EQAMQAIEGI
-1031 EATDHQS
+1031 EATDQKS

-1068 LQPELSGKTEMLLS
+1068 FSPERSGKTEMLLS
-1082 LLQSIV
+1082 LLESIM
-1088 ESGQKVLVFTQFRE
+1088 ESGQKVLVFTQFKE

-1110 IEQRIGLRPLFLHGG
+1110 IEQRLGERPLFLHGG
-1125 CSIKQR
+1125 CSIKER
-1131 QAMVEHFQ
+1131 QAMVDRFQ
-1139 QNSRSDHIFLLS
+1139 TNTRGDQIFLLS

-1197 HRFITKNTFEER
+1197 HRFITQNTFEER

-1221 DMTVATGESWI
+1221 DMTVASGESWI